1 MYKIGID
8 LGGTNI
14 ATAVVNDEYKII
26 GKGTL
31 PTNTPRD
38 AFEIA
43 KDMAKTVE
51 MACEDAR
58 VDKSEIDWIGIGS
71 PGCINSESGIIE
83 YANNLGFNNVPM
95 ISYIEQLTGI
105 KTYMENDANAAAYG
119 EFLAGAGKD
128 VSNFI
133 TITLGTGVGA
143 GIIINNRIFSG
154 ANFFGAELGHTV
166 ISIDSAS
173 CSCGRNGCWEAYAS
187 ATALINQTIAAMQR
201 DRASKMWEIAPTL
214 DEVNGKTAFD
224 GWRMGDK
231 TATAVVEK
239 YIEYVACGIVN
250 VINTFQPELICIGG
264 GISKE
269 KDNIITPIRAYVE
282 KYRYTKYAKKQTQ
295 IMTAQLGNDAGI
307 IGAAMIGKLY
317 E

>member
-95 ISYIEQLTGI
+95 ISYI
-105 KTYMENDANAAAYG
+105 
-119 EFLAGAGKD
+119 
-128 VSNFI
+128 
-133 TITLGTGVGA
+133 
-143 GIIINNRIFSG
+143 
-154 ANFFGAELGHTV
+154 
-166 ISIDSAS
+166 
-173 CSCGRNGCWEAYAS
+173 
-187 ATALINQTIAAMQR
+187 
-201 DRASKMWEIAPTL
+201 
-214 DEVNGKTAFD
+214 
-224 GWRMGDK
+224 
-231 TATAVVEK
+231 
-239 YIEYVACGIVN
+239 
-250 VINTFQPELICIGG
+250 
-264 GISKE
+264 
-269 KDNIITPIRAYVE
+269 
-282 KYRYTKYAKKQTQ
+282 
-295 IMTAQLGNDAGI
+295 
-307 IGAAMIGKLY
+307 
-317 E
+317 

>member
-26 GKGTL
+26 GRGTL

-51 MACEDAR
+51 MACEDAH

-71 PGCINSESGIIE
+71 PGCVNSESGIIE

-143 GIIINNRIFSG
+143 GIIINDRIFSG

-166 ISIDSAS
+166 ISIDGAS

-295 IMTAQLGNDAGI
+295 IMVAQLGNDAGI